1 MKKQGLQTQVIRLG
15 RDVAEWLASLTDE
28 DIKKLEGNLDQLL
41 EKLQKEYGWSAAR
54 ARRELAA
61 YLDEYSDQ
69 IQDLVDQSLDK
80 LNVRFH
86 SRYKRRKPS
95 VWSRLLWVGFGVG
108 VAALAWKY
116 IQPESDTL

>member
-1 MKKQGLQTQVIRLG
+1 MKKQDLQSQVLRLS
-15 RDVAEWLASLTDE
+15 RDVAEWLASLTED
-28 DIKKLEGNLDQLL
+28 DIKQLEGKLDQLL
-41 EKLQKEYGWSAAR
+41 GKLQKEYGWSAAR

-69 IQDLVDQSLDK
+69 MQDLVDRTLDT
-80 LNVRFH
+80 LNARFH

-95 VWSRLLWVGFGVG
+95 VWSRLMWVGFGAG

-116 IQPESDTL
+116 IQPESNTL

>member
-41 EKLQKEYGWSAAR
+41 EKLQKEYGWSATR

-61 YLDEYSDQ
+61 YLGEYSDQ
-69 IQDLVDQSLDK
+69 MQELVDQTLDK
-80 LNVRFH
+80 LNARFH

-95 VWSRLLWVGFGVG
+95 VWSRLMWVGFGVG